1 MVERRIQSGISM
13 ISATVRESKACS
25 VISTWGVGI
34 AWEFGKQGSETDR
47 RGHDVR
53 LLVYVG

>member
-1 MVERRIQSGISM
+1 M
-13 ISATVRESKACS
+13 ISAIVRDRKACS